1 VLISVSLCVQHVV
14 RPASKEYPDAAEVK
28 GCIAI
33 PCKSYGVELLRHLL
47 NIHRDGILVFSFTL
61 TLPRYRFTKSE
72 MLWKWQS
79 AFYVNC
85 DVSMVKLAV
94 K

>member
-33 PCKSYGVELLRHLL
+33 PCKSYGEELLRHLL
-47 NIHRDGILVFSFTL
+47 NIHRDGILVIFFHSHFATIQI
-61 TLPRYRFTKSE
+61 YQIWNVMIVTKCISRQ
-72 MLWKWQS
+72 LW
-79 AFYVNC
+79 C
-85 DVSMVKLAV
+85 AV
-94 K
+94 W